1 MYIAI
6 IVILVALSAVFSST
20 ETAFASVNKIRIK
33 SYAEDKTKKSKR
45 AKKVL
50 YIIDNFDKALTA
62 ILIGNNIVNILSAS
76 LATIVFTEYFGAG
89 SVGIATLVMTVV
101 VLLFGEIIPKSLA
114 SENAEKMSLFMSPIL
129 SAIMTVLTPIIFLI
143 TKLKNGITSLFGTK
157 KDEPFV
163 TEEELKYIIDEIEDE
178 GVLEEQESDLVRSA
192 LDFDEITINEILI
205 PRVNVTAIDIESSF
219 DSIKNVF
226 INTQYSRFPIY
237 KDSIDNIIGILH
249 QSDFF
254 KVYFNKKTNDIKSIL
269 KKPIYIPEHQKI
281 SVTLNLMQ
289 KQKVHMAVVI
299 DEYGGTMGIVTL
311 EDIIEELVGEI
322 YDESDEEDT
331 SFIQLSV
338 NSYEVSADISIND
351 FLDRLGLPED
361 TIDSDC
367 TSVGGWFMDSLNKIP
382 EYGDTIQ
389 IDRFTL
395 KAIEVNDQR
404 LERIFVTIK
413 PKTSE
418 IENTHTE

>member
-163 TEEELKYIIDEIEDE
+163 TEEELKYIIDEMDRYDYN
-178 GVLEEQESDLVRSA
+178 S
-192 LDFDEITINEILI
+192 NEWIL
-205 PRVNVTAIDIESSF
+205 
-219 DSIKNVF
+219 
-226 INTQYSRFPIY
+226 
-237 KDSIDNIIGILH
+237 L
-249 QSDFF
+249 
-254 KVYFNKKTNDIKSIL
+254 NDIL
-269 KKPIYIPEHQKI
+269 CKI
-281 SVTLNLMQ
+281 
-289 KQKVHMAVVI
+289 K
-299 DEYGGTMGIVTL
+299 E
-311 EDIIEELVGEI
+311 
-322 YDESDEEDT
+322 
-331 SFIQLSV
+331 
-338 NSYEVSADISIND
+338 
-351 FLDRLGLPED
+351 
-361 TIDSDC
+361 
-367 TSVGGWFMDSLNKIP
+367 NK
-382 EYGDTIQ
+382 
-389 IDRFTL
+389 
-395 KAIEVNDQR
+395 
-404 LERIFVTIK
+404 
-413 PKTSE
+413 
-418 IENTHTE
+418 